1 MTACRWVQAECR
13 GLGEHD
19 APEVNL
25 TPMSHLLLLLL
36 LLILTACRWVQAEC
50 CGLGEH
56 DAPEVDPTLTSAVA
70 APMSPLLLL
79 LLLLVFECLQVGAG

>member
-1 MTACRWVQAECR
+1 
-13 GLGEHD
+13 
-19 APEVNL
+19 
-25 TPMSHLLLLLL
+25 MSHLLLLLL